1 MYRNILIAV
10 ALDHEDVLPRKI
22 AVARHLL
29 DSGGRVTLLT
39 VLENVPGFV
48 SEFVDLKPEN
58 HLTARVKERLDK
70 VHDGEGHFLTEVRT
84 GKAGVEISR
93 FAAENGIDLVIVGSH
108 RPGLQDYFLGSTA
121 ARVARRAPCAVH
133 IVRSRAGS

>member
-1 MYRNILIAV
+1 MYRNILIPV

-22 AVARHLL
+22 ALARHLL
-29 DSGGRVTLLT
+29 DEGGHVTLLT

-48 SEFVDLKPEN
+48 AEFVDLKPEN
-58 HLTARVKERLDK
+58 HLMAKVKEKLEQVQCSDDMFRTMVK
-70 VHDGEGHFLTEVRT
+70 T

-93 FAAENGIDLVIVGSH
+93 FAADNDIDLIIVGSH

-121 ARVARRAPCAVH
+121 ARVARRAHCAVH
-133 IVRSRAGS
+133 IVR